1 MAPSPPPPRR
11 AALLPLL
18 LLSSLLLLSA
28 VAHAARESAAAA
40 KSRGHAEL
48 RSQHGEVRRAS
59 SIYVCSMPRS
69 CVFDRSRAAVY
80 AWR

>member
-1 MAPSPPPPRR
+1 M
-11 AALLPLL
+11 LLLL

-28 VAHAARESAAAA
+28 VAHATRESAAAA
-40 KSRGHAEL
+40 KLRGHAEL

>member
-11 AALLPLL
+11 AALLLL